1 MEIFYRP
8 ILGLLLSLFFIY
20 SIDSHAQS
28 FTVLKG
34 KLEDGEGKAI
44 PFANL
49 ALRSLPDSLVK
60 KIGVSRENGTFQI
73 SGMEPGTYFME
84 SYLIGFKRFKSQII
98 SFSAGQEMDLG
109 SIKMESTDV
118 KLGEVTVVA
127 QKPAITVEPDKL
139 ILNVENS
146 PLMINTNALDILRKA
161 PGVVVNQDEQIFLQ
175 GKNGLLIYID
185 GRQSPLS
192 EKDLANWLRSIPSSQ
207 IESIEVI
214 TNPSARYDAAGNA
227 GIINIRLKRNK
238 KKGMNGSISSGFSY
252 GLANENNYAR
262 TNQSLTLNH
271 GGEKVNL
278 FFNYGYDYSRS
289 WSFMDIYRIQSDQ
302 VFDQKT
308 NDFNRNQSHNSKFGA
323 DWRINKKHI
332 FSVTVDGNLSSA
344 KNRGESENKIS
355 ALGDMNPNRILEA
368 ENQANRQTGNYN
380 FNFNHQFKDTSGREF
395 VTDANYGGYVLN
407 NSTFQPN
414 FYKNEDSTTTDRSF
428 GLNTPVRI
436 SFATIKSDYE
446 QKTKST
452 VFGVGYKISNVLT
465 DNEFGYYN
473 RIGGLNER
481 DLTQSSTFTYLERVL
496 AGYVSV
502 RHTLNTKI
510 TLQAGLR
517 VESTQSEGN
526 LKAEIPGGDSLNKR
540 TYTDPFPSAGI
551 SFKSSQ
557 NHVFNLNY
565 SRRIDRPVY
574 RFLNPFK
581 YKLDELSYEQGNPF
595 LNPQYTHNIQLGYTV
610 FSMATA
616 SVGFSQTDQFFARV
630 IDSLG
635 QLSFLTRRNL
645 AKVNT
650 VSFNLSSPLPISKWW
665 NGFFN
670 FTYNHQEYSANF
682 GNGKTLFLPVDYFNV
697 YMQHSFT
704 FKEGLN
710 GQISGYYNSPNVWG
724 GTFRN
729 RRFWSM
735 EVGFSKK
742 ILKNKGTISLTVS
755 DLFLSQ
761 RWKGRSDFGGI
772 NMTVGG
778 GYDSRQ
784 LRFGFS
790 WIFGGEEVKPIRK
803 KVGNSEERQRLKG
816 E

>member
-1 MEIFYRP
+1 MVIRFRIFS
-8 ILGLLLSLFFIY
+8 ILLLSCLFLY
-20 SIDSHAQS
+20 SIENQAQTYS
-28 FTVLKG
+28 ILKG
-34 KLEDGEGKAI
+34 RLQDNEGKPV

-49 ALRSLPDSLVK
+49 ALRSLPDSTIR
-60 KIGVSRENGTFQI
+60 KIGVTRENGVFQI
-73 SGMEPGTYFME
+73 SGMEPGTYFLE
-84 SYLIGFKRFKSQII
+84 SYIIGFKRYRGPAQSLH
-98 SFSAGQEMDLG
+98 SGEELDLG
-109 SIKMESTDV
+109 VISMEPTDV

-139 ILNVENS
+139 VVNVENN
-146 PLMINTNALDILRKA
+146 PLMINSNALDILRKA

-238 KKGMNGSISSGFSY
+238 KKGFNGSVSSGFSN
-252 GLANENNYAR
+252 GLATEHNYSK
-262 TNQSLTLNH
+262 TNQSFTLNH
-271 GGEKVNL
+271 GGSKVNL
-278 FFNYGYDYSRS
+278 FFNYGFDYNRS

-302 VFDQKT
+302 IFNQTT

-323 DWRINKKHI
+323 DWKLGKRHVL
-332 FSVTVDGNLSSA
+332 SVTADGNLSTA
-344 KNRGESENKIS
+344 KNRGVSENLIS
-355 ALGDMNPNRILEA
+355 ALNSPEPNRILLA
-368 ENQANRQTGNYN
+368 ENQADKQTGNYN
-380 FNFNHQFKDTSGREF
+380 LNLNHQYRDTSGREF

-414 FYKNEDSTTTDRSF
+414 FYKNADSTTTDRSF
-428 GLNTPVRI
+428 GLKTPVRI
-436 SFATIKSDYE
+436 SFATLKSDYE
-446 QKTKST
+446 QKLKNT
-452 VFGVGYKISNVLT
+452 VLGAGYKISNVVT

-473 RIGGLNER
+473 RIGGSNDR
-481 DLTQSSTFTYLERVL
+481 DLSQSSTFTYLERVV
-496 AGYVSV
+496 AGYISL
-502 RHTLNTKI
+502 RHSISPKI

-517 VESTQSEGN
+517 VENTQSEGH
-526 LKAEIPGGDSLNKR
+526 LKPEQGPDSVNTR
-540 TYTDPFPSAGI
+540 NYTDPFPSGGI
-551 SFKSSQ
+551 TFKPSQ
-557 NHVFNLNY
+557 NHALSLNY

-595 LNPQYTHNIQLGYTV
+595 LKPQYTHNVQLAYTV

-616 SVGFSQTDQFFARV
+616 SVGYSQTDQFFARV

-650 VSFNLSSPLPISKWW
+650 ISFNLSSPLPIAKWW

-670 FTYNHQEYSANF
+670 FTYNHQEYNANF
-682 GNGKTLFLPVDYFNV
+682 GNGKTLYIPVDYFNV

-704 FKEGLN
+704 VMEGFN
-710 GQISGYYNSPNVWG
+710 FQVSGFYNSPNVWG

-735 EVGFSKK
+735 EAGFSKK
-742 ILKNKGTISLTVS
+742 VLKNKGTISLTVS

-761 RWKGRSDFGGI
+761 RWRGNSDFGGI
-772 NMTVGG
+772 NITVGG

-784 LRFGFS
+784 VRVGFS
-790 WIFGGEEVKPIRK
+790 CLFGGEEIKPIRK
-803 KVGNSEERQRLKG
+803 KVGNNEERQRLRG